1 MKIIIKTIFTI
12 SIIFCAWF
20 AVSYVDILAN
30 NLHSGE
36 LANWNFFG
44 MLIDGR
50 N

>member
-1 MKIIIKTIFTI
+1 MRIIINTLFTI
-12 SIIFCAWF
+12 SVIVCLWF
-20 AVSYVDILAN
+20 AISYVDILAN
-30 NLHSGE
+30 NLEGGN

>member
-1 MKIIIKTIFTI
+1 MRIIIGTIFTI

-20 AVSYVDILAN
+20 TVSYVDILAN

-36 LANWNFFG
+36 LADWNIFG